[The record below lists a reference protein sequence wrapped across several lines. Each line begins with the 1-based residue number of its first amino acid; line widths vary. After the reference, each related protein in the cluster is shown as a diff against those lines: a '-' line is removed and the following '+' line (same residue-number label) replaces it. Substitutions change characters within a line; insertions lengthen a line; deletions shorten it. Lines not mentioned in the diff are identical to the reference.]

1 MKFEDDNFEEEF
13 LDWLNSKTKEEIIEG
28 LKGVTME
35 IEIGDFVRTKSEI
48 IGKVEQI
55 ENSLFWLEDGS
66 SYSLSDKTIKHSKN
80 IIDLIEVGD
89 IVNDYKVTDFDL
101 DYFNGNDRRE
111 EPKKLAVIFDRFC
124 KNHIKEDK
132 IETILTKEQYEK
144 NCYKI
149 DKN

>member
-35 IEIGDFVRTKSEI
+35 IEIGDFVRIKSGI

-55 ENSLFWLEDGS
+55 GNSLFWLEDGS

-89 IVNDYKVTDFDL
+89 YVNGLYIDL
-101 DYFNGNDRRE
+101 LE
-111 EPKKLAVIFDRFC
+111 K
-124 KNHIKEDK
+124 DK
-132 IETILTKEQYEK
+132 IWATSMYGDEDIVFYENEIKTILTHEQYQE
-144 NCYKI
+144 NCYTVERKS
-149 DKN
+149 KE